1 MINMIAFARSEAE
14 IFAKRDHVIMF
25 CTGRYAQLMH
35 SNDKKPIEIDM
46 APPGTRRI
54 RVPQR
59 VVVTDK
65 GRLLSALTTRPQRI
79 THLLQRL
86 RWPLHQLV
94 AAIGAAGDQ
103 VELHTMHGCGCKR
116 YRIDGEEYSHI
127 AKKESGGA

>member
-35 SNDKKPIEIDM
+35 KDNEKPIEITT
-46 APPGTRRI
+46 APPGTRTI

-59 VVVTDK
+59 AVVTDK
-65 GRLLSALTTRPQRI
+65 GLLLSALTTRPQRI

-127 AKKESGGA
+127 AKKGK